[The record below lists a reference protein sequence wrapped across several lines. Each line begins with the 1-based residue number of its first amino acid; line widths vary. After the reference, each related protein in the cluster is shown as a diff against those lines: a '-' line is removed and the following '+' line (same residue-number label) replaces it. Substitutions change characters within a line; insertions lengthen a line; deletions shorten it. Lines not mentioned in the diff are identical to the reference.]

1 MKMEISEIWS
11 GGIKTCKEGETNSS
25 KSGYR
30 ANITLTIKNIATIKL
45 ESPKIK

>member
-1 MKMEISEIWS
+1 MEISEIWS

-30 ANITLTIKNIATIKL
+30 ANITLTIKIIATIKL